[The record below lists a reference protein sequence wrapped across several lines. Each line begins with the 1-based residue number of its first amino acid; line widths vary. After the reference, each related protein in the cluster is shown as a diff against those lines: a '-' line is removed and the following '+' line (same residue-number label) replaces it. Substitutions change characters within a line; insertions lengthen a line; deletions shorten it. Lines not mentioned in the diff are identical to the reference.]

1 MNNILK
7 STLLVALGLSLFAS
21 CSDDRDDNPTVVSP
35 TEFHLNTPALAGQ
48 YLDLEKSKTINFTC
62 SQPDYGFPANTQYT
76 LQVAF
81 DENMTDCKEIDQT
94 FKGAKL
100 EVSSELLASAL
111 TNYALEHGKTEADFP
126 MDIQVYARARAV
138 MTNVSGEPVEGTE
151 ILSNVVK
158 LSNVHLLYSLPPV
171 KTPGKLNIVGQFC
184 EWDWNKCL
192 KMVPVYG
199 TDNVFWHLV
208 YIDESG
214 IKINENTAWDNNEVG
229 FAGITVGGDLAGDI
243 VDNGGNIAS
252 SKPGWYLMVVTCGV
266 SGRNVTYNVDFYK
279 PEVWLIGPCIQGT
292 DAKDFVTQFEGAMFE
307 VPTTADGSFVS
318 PAMIGIPASD
328 QGVRAYVLIPGHE
341 WWHTEFMVF
350 DKQLKYRGTGGDQ
363 DRVINA
369 VGQKLY
375 INFGTETGE
384 LK

>member
-1 MNNILK
+1 MKNRLK

-35 TEFHLNTPALAGQ
+35 KEFHLNTPALAGQ

-62 SQPDYGFPANTQYT
+62 SQPDYGFPAYTQYT

-81 DENMTDCKEIDQT
+81 DENMTDYKEIDQT

-100 EVSSELLASAL
+100 DVSSELLASTL

-138 MTNVSGEPVEGTE
+138 MANVAGEPVEGTE

-184 EWDWNKCL
+184 NWDWSKCL

-208 YIDESG
+208 YIDGTG
-214 IKINENTAWDNNEVG
+214 IKINENTDWDGGEVG
-229 FAGITVGGDLAGDI
+229 FAGVTVGGDLAGDI
-243 VDNGGNIAS
+243 VESGGNIAS
-252 SKPGWYLMVVTCGV
+252 SHPGWYLMVVTCGV

-279 PEVWLIGPCIQGT
+279 PEVRLVGACIG
-292 DAKDFVTQFEGAMFE
+292 DAECKQLDFPGGLFE
-307 VPTTADGSFVS
+307 VPATADGSFVS
-318 PAMIGIPASD
+318 PAMTGVPASD
-328 QGVRAYVLIPGHE
+328 QGARACVIIPGHE

>member
-1 MNNILK
+1 MKNILK

-35 TEFHLNTPALAGQ
+35 KEFHLNTPALAGQ

-62 SQPDYGFPANTQYT
+62 SQPDYGFPAYTQYT

-81 DENMTDCKEIDQT
+81 DENMTDYKEIDQT

-100 EVSSELLASAL
+100 DVSSELLASTL

-138 MTNVSGEPVEGTE
+138 MANVAGEPVEGTE

-184 EWDWNKCL
+184 NWDWSKCL

-208 YIDESG
+208 YIDGTG
-214 IKINENTAWDNNEVG
+214 IKINENTDWDGGEVG
-229 FAGITVGGDLAGDI
+229 FAGVTVGGDLAGDI
-243 VDNGGNIAS
+243 VESGGNIAS
-252 SKPGWYLMVVTCGV
+252 SHPGWYLMVVTCGV

-279 PEVWLIGPCIQGT
+279 PEVRLVGACIG
-292 DAKDFVTQFEGAMFE
+292 DAECKQLDFPGGLFE
-307 VPTTADGSFVS
+307 VPATADGSFVS
-318 PAMIGIPASD
+318 PAMTGVPASD
-328 QGVRAYVLIPGHE
+328 QGARACVIIPGHE

>member
-1 MNNILK
+1 M
-7 STLLVALGLSLFAS
+7 SLFAS

-62 SQPDYGFPANTQYT
+62 SQPDYGFPASTQYT

-81 DENMTDCKEIDQT
+81 DENMTDYKEIDQT

-100 EVSSELLASAL
+100 DVSSELLASAL

-171 KTPGKLNIVGQFC
+171 KTPGKLNIVGHFC
-184 EWDWNKCL
+184 DWDWSKCL

-252 SKPGWYLMVVTCGV
+252 SRPGWYLMVVTCGV

-279 PEVWLIGPCIQGT
+279 PEVWLIGTCIG
-292 DAKDFVTQFEGAMFE
+292 DANFTPQLPAGLFE

-318 PAMIGIPASD
+318 PAMTGVPASD
-328 QGVRAYVLIPGHE
+328 QGARACVVIPGHE

>member
-1 MNNILK
+1 M
-7 STLLVALGLSLFAS
+7 SLFAS

-48 YLDLEKSKTINFTC
+48 YLDLEKSTTINFTC
-62 SQPDYGFPANTQYT
+62 SQPDYGFPASTQYT

-81 DENMTDCKEIDQT
+81 DENMTDYKEIDQT

-100 EVSSELLASAL
+100 DVSSELLASAL

-184 EWDWNKCL
+184 DWDWGKCL

-208 YIDESG
+208 YIDDNG

-252 SKPGWYLMVVTCGV
+252 SRPGWYLMVVTCGV

-279 PEVWLIGPCIQGT
+279 PEVRLVGACIG
-292 DAKDFVTQFEGAMFE
+292 DAECKQLDFPGGLFE
-307 VPTTADGSFVS
+307 VPATADGSFVS
-318 PAMIGIPASD
+318 PAMTGVPASD
-328 QGVRAYVLIPGHE
+328 QGARACVIIPGHE

>member
-1 MNNILK
+1 M
-7 STLLVALGLSLFAS
+7 SLFAS

-62 SQPDYGFPANTQYT
+62 SQPDYGFPASTQYT

-81 DENMTDCKEIDQT
+81 DENMTDYKEIDQT

-100 EVSSELLASAL
+100 DVSSELLASAL

-184 EWDWNKCL
+184 EWDWSKCL

-208 YIDESG
+208 YIDDNG
-214 IKINENTAWDNNEVG
+214 IKINENTSWDNNEVG

-252 SKPGWYLMVVTCGV
+252 SRPGWYLMVVTCGV

-279 PEVWLIGPCIQGT
+279 PEVRLVGVCIGDEAFKPL
-292 DAKDFVTQFEGAMFE
+292 DFPGGLFE
-307 VPTTADGSFVS
+307 VPATADGSFVS
-318 PAMIGIPASD
+318 PAMTGVPAPD
-328 QGVRAYVLIPGHE
+328 QGARACVIIPGHE

-350 DKQLKYRGTGGDQ
+350 GNQLKYRGTGGDQ
-363 DRVINA
+363 DRVINS

>member
-1 MNNILK
+1 MKNILK

-35 TEFHLNTPALAGQ
+35 TKFHLNTPALAGQ

-76 LQVAF
+76 LQVAL
-81 DENMTDCKEIDQT
+81 DENMTDCKEIEQI

-100 EVSSELLASAL
+100 DVSSELLASTL

-184 EWDWNKCL
+184 NWEWSKCL

-214 IKINENTAWDNNEVG
+214 IKINEKTDWDGGEVG

-252 SKPGWYLMVVTCGV
+252 SRPGWYLMVVTCGV

-279 PEVWLIGPCIQGT
+279 PEVRLVGACIG
-292 DAKDFVTQFEGAMFE
+292 DAECKQLDFPGGLFE
-307 VPTTADGSFVS
+307 VPATADGSFVS
-318 PAMIGIPASD
+318 PAMTGVPASD
-328 QGVRAYVLIPGHE
+328 QGARACVIIPGHE

>member
-1 MNNILK
+1 MKNILK

-81 DENMTDCKEIDQT
+81 DENMTDCKEIEQI

-100 EVSSELLASAL
+100 DVSSELLASAL

-138 MTNVSGEPVEGTE
+138 MANVSGEPVKGTE

-171 KTPGKLNIVGQFC
+171 KTPGKLNIVGNFC
-184 EWDWNKCL
+184 NWEWSKCL

-208 YIDESG
+208 YIDDNG
-214 IKINENTAWDNNEVG
+214 IKINEKTDWDGGEVG

-252 SKPGWYLMVVTCGV
+252 SRPGWYLMVVTCGV

-279 PEVWLIGPCIQGT
+279 PEVRLVGACIG
-292 DAKDFVTQFEGAMFE
+292 DAECKQLDFPGGLFE
-307 VPTTADGSFVS
+307 VPATADGSFVS
-318 PAMIGIPASD
+318 PAMTGVPASD
-328 QGVRAYVLIPGHE
+328 QGARACVIIPGHE

>member
-1 MNNILK
+1 MKNILK

-35 TEFHLNTPALAGQ
+35 TKFHLNTPALAGQ

-62 SQPDYGFPANTQYT
+62 SQPDYGFPANTKYT
-76 LQVAF
+76 LQVAL
-81 DENMTDCKEIDQT
+81 DENMTDCKEIEQT

-100 EVSSELLASAL
+100 DVSSELLASTL

-171 KTPGKLNIVGQFC
+171 KTPGKLNIVGKFC

-208 YIDESG
+208 YIDDNG
-214 IKINENTAWDNNEVG
+214 IKINEKTDWDGGEVG

-252 SKPGWYLMVVTCGV
+252 SRPGWYLMVVTCGV

-279 PEVWLIGPCIQGT
+279 PEVRLVGACIG
-292 DAKDFVTQFEGAMFE
+292 DAECKQLDFPGGLFE
-307 VPTTADGSFVS
+307 VPATADGSFVS
-318 PAMIGIPASD
+318 PAMTGVPASD
-328 QGVRAYVLIPGHE
+328 QGARACVIIPGHE

>member
-1 MNNILK
+1 MKNILK

-35 TEFHLNTPALAGQ
+35 TKFHLNTPALAGQ

-76 LQVAF
+76 LQVAL
-81 DENMTDCKEIDQT
+81 DENMTDCKEIEQT

-100 EVSSELLASAL
+100 DVSSELLASTL

-151 ILSNVVK
+151 IFSNVVK

-184 EWDWNKCL
+184 NWEWSKCL
-192 KMVPVYG
+192 KMVPVFG

-214 IKINENTAWDNNEVG
+214 IKINEKTDWDGGEVG

-252 SKPGWYLMVVTCGV
+252 SRPGWYLMVVTCGV

-279 PEVWLIGPCIQGT
+279 PEVRLVGACIG
-292 DAKDFVTQFEGAMFE
+292 DAECTQLDFPGGLFE
-307 VPTTADGSFVS
+307 VPATADGSFVS
-318 PAMIGIPASD
+318 PAMTGVPASD
-328 QGVRAYVLIPGHE
+328 QGARACVIIPGHE

>member
-1 MNNILK
+1 MKNILK

-35 TEFHLNTPALAGQ
+35 KEFHLNTPALAGQ

-62 SQPDYGFPANTQYT
+62 SQPDYGFPAYTQYT

-81 DENMTDCKEIDQT
+81 DENMTDYKEIDQT

-100 EVSSELLASAL
+100 DVSSELLASTL
-111 TNYALEHGKTEADFP
+111 TNYALDHGKTEADFP

-138 MTNVSGEPVEGTE
+138 MANVAGEPVEGTE

-184 EWDWNKCL
+184 NWDWSKCL

-208 YIDESG
+208 YIDGTG
-214 IKINENTAWDNNEVG
+214 IKINENTDWDGGEVG
-229 FAGITVGGDLAGDI
+229 FAGVTVGGDLAGDI
-243 VDNGGNIAS
+243 VESGGNIAS
-252 SKPGWYLMVVTCGV
+252 SHPGWYLMVVTCGV

-279 PEVWLIGPCIQGT
+279 PEVRLVGACIG
-292 DAKDFVTQFEGAMFE
+292 DAECKQLDFPGGLFE
-307 VPTTADGSFVS
+307 VPATADGSFVS
-318 PAMIGIPASD
+318 PAMTGVPASD
-328 QGVRAYVLIPGHE
+328 QGARACVIIPGHE

>member
-1 MNNILK
+1 MKNILK

-35 TEFHLNTPALAGQ
+35 KEFHLNTPALAGQ

-62 SQPDYGFPANTQYT
+62 SQPDYGFPAYTQYT

-81 DENMTDCKEIDQT
+81 DENMTDYKEIDQT

-100 EVSSELLASAL
+100 DVSSELLASTL

-138 MTNVSGEPVEGTE
+138 MANVAGEPVEGTE

-184 EWDWNKCL
+184 NWDWSKCL
-192 KMVPVYG
+192 KMVPVFG

-208 YIDESG
+208 YIDGTG
-214 IKINENTAWDNNEVG
+214 IKINENTDWDGGEVG
-229 FAGITVGGDLAGDI
+229 FAGVTVGGDLAGDI
-243 VDNGGNIAS
+243 VESGGNIAS
-252 SKPGWYLMVVTCGV
+252 SHPGWYLMVVTCGV

-279 PEVWLIGPCIQGT
+279 PEVRLVGACIG
-292 DAKDFVTQFEGAMFE
+292 DAECKQLDFPGGLFE
-307 VPTTADGSFVS
+307 VPATADGSFVS
-318 PAMIGIPASD
+318 PAMTGVPASD
-328 QGVRAYVLIPGHE
+328 QGARACVIIPGHE

>member
-1 MNNILK
+1 MKNILK

-62 SQPDYGFPANTQYT
+62 SQPDYGFPANTKYT
-76 LQVAF
+76 LQVAL
-81 DENMTDCKEIDQT
+81 DENMTDCKEIEQT

-100 EVSSELLASAL
+100 DVSSELLASTL

-184 EWDWNKCL
+184 EWDWSKCL

-214 IKINENTAWDNNEVG
+214 IKINEKTDWDGGEVG

-243 VDNGGNIAS
+243 VDNCGNIAS
-252 SKPGWYLMVVTCGV
+252 SRPGWYLMVVTCGV

-279 PEVWLIGPCIQGT
+279 PEVRLVGACIG
-292 DAKDFVTQFEGAMFE
+292 DAECKQLDFPGGLFE
-307 VPTTADGSFVS
+307 VPATADGSFVS
-318 PAMIGIPASD
+318 PAMTGVPASD
-328 QGVRAYVLIPGHE
+328 QGARACVIIPGHE

>member
-1 MNNILK
+1 MKNILK

-81 DENMTDCKEIDQT
+81 DENMTDYKEIDQV

-100 EVSSELLASAL
+100 DVSSELLASAL

-138 MTNVSGEPVEGTE
+138 MANVSGEPVEGTE

-158 LSNVHLLYSLPPV
+158 LSNVHLLFSLPPV

-184 EWDWNKCL
+184 EWDWSKCL

-208 YIDESG
+208 YIDGTG
-214 IKINENTAWDNNEVG
+214 IKINENTAWDGGEVG

-252 SKPGWYLMVVTCGV
+252 SRPGWYLMVVTCGV

-279 PEVWLIGPCIQGT
+279 PEVRLVGTCIG
-292 DAKDFVTQFEGAMFE
+292 DASFKPLDFPGGLFE
-307 VPTTADGSFVS
+307 VPATADGSFVS
-318 PAMIGIPASD
+318 PAMTGVPASD
-328 QGVRAYVLIPGHE
+328 QGARACVIIPGHE

-350 DKQLKYRGTGGDQ
+350 DKQLVYRGTGGDQ

-375 INFGTETGE
+375 SNFGTETGE

>member
-1 MNNILK
+1 MKNILK

-81 DENMTDCKEIDQT
+81 DENMTDYKEIDQT

-100 EVSSELLASAL
+100 DVSSELLASTL

-126 MDIQVYARARAV
+126 MDIQFYARARAV
-138 MTNVSGEPVEGTE
+138 MTNVAGEPVEGTE

-184 EWDWNKCL
+184 DWDWSKCL

-208 YIDESG
+208 YIDGTG
-214 IKINENTAWDNNEVG
+214 IKINENTDWDNNEVG
-229 FAGITVGGDLAGDI
+229 FAGVTVGGDLAGDI
-243 VDNGGNIAS
+243 VESGGNIAS
-252 SKPGWYLMVVTCGV
+252 SHPGWYLMVVTCGV

-279 PEVWLIGPCIQGT
+279 PEVRLVGVCIGDEAFKPL
-292 DAKDFVTQFEGAMFE
+292 DFPGGLFE
-307 VPTTADGSFVS
+307 VPATADGSFVS
-318 PAMIGIPASD
+318 PAMTGVPASD
-328 QGVRAYVLIPGHE
+328 QGARACVIIPGHE

-350 DKQLKYRGTGGDQ
+350 GNQLKYRGTGGDQ

>member
-1 MNNILK
+1 MKNILK

-35 TEFHLNTPALAGQ
+35 TKFHLNTPALAGQ

-76 LQVAF
+76 LQVAL
-81 DENMTDCKEIDQT
+81 DENMTDCKEIEQT

-100 EVSSELLASAL
+100 DVSSELLASTL

-151 ILSNVVK
+151 IFSNVVK

-184 EWDWNKCL
+184 NWEWSKCL

-214 IKINENTAWDNNEVG
+214 IKINEKTDWDGGEVG

-252 SKPGWYLMVVTCGV
+252 SRPGWYLMVVTCGV

-279 PEVWLIGPCIQGT
+279 PEVRLVGACIG
-292 DAKDFVTQFEGAMFE
+292 DAECKQLDFPGGLFE
-307 VPTTADGSFVS
+307 VPATADGSFVS
-318 PAMIGIPASD
+318 PAMTGVPASD
-328 QGVRAYVLIPGHE
+328 QGARACVIIPGHE

>member
-1 MNNILK
+1 MKNILK

-81 DENMTDCKEIDQT
+81 DENMTDYKEIDQT

-100 EVSSELLASAL
+100 DVSSGLLASTL

-138 MTNVSGEPVEGTE
+138 MANVAGEPVEGTE

-184 EWDWNKCL
+184 DWDWSKCL

-208 YIDESG
+208 YIDGTG
-214 IKINENTAWDNNEVG
+214 IKINENTDWDGGEVG
-229 FAGITVGGDLAGDI
+229 FAGVTVGGDLAGDI
-243 VDNGGNIAS
+243 VESGGNIAS
-252 SKPGWYLMVVTCGV
+252 SHPGWYLMVVTCGV

-279 PEVWLIGPCIQGT
+279 PEVRLVGACIG
-292 DAKDFVTQFEGAMFE
+292 DAECKQLDFPGGLFE
-307 VPTTADGSFVS
+307 VPATADGSFVS
-318 PAMIGIPASD
+318 PAMTGVPASD
-328 QGVRAYVLIPGHE
+328 QGARACVVIPGHE

-350 DKQLKYRGTGGDQ
+350 DNQLKYRGTGGDQ

>member
-1 MNNILK
+1 MKHILK

-62 SQPDYGFPANTQYT
+62 SQPDYGFPANTKYT
-76 LQVAF
+76 LQVAL
-81 DENMTDCKEIDQT
+81 DENMTDCKEIEQT

-100 EVSSELLASAL
+100 DVSSELLASTL

-184 EWDWNKCL
+184 EWDWSKCL

-214 IKINENTAWDNNEVG
+214 IKINEKTDWDGGEVG

-252 SKPGWYLMVVTCGV
+252 SRPGWYLMVVTCGV

-279 PEVWLIGPCIQGT
+279 PEVRLVGACIG
-292 DAKDFVTQFEGAMFE
+292 DAECKQLDFPGGLFE
-307 VPTTADGSFVS
+307 VPATADGSFVS
-318 PAMIGIPASD
+318 PAMTGVPASD
-328 QGVRAYVLIPGHE
+328 QGARACVIIPGHE

-369 VGQKLY
+369 VGQQLY

>member
-1 MNNILK
+1 MKNILK

-35 TEFHLNTPALAGQ
+35 TKFHLNTPALAGQ

-76 LQVAF
+76 LQVAL
-81 DENMTDCKEIDQT
+81 DENMTDCKEIEQI

-100 EVSSELLASAL
+100 DVSSELLASTL
-111 TNYALEHGKTEADFP
+111 TNYALEHGKTDADFP

-184 EWDWNKCL
+184 NWDWSKCL

-214 IKINENTAWDNNEVG
+214 IKINEKTDWDGGEVG

-252 SKPGWYLMVVTCGV
+252 SRPGWYLMVVTCGV

-279 PEVWLIGPCIQGT
+279 PEVRLVGACIG
-292 DAKDFVTQFEGAMFE
+292 DAECKQLDFPGGLFE
-307 VPTTADGSFVS
+307 VPATADGSFVS
-318 PAMIGIPASD
+318 PAMTGVPASD
-328 QGVRAYVLIPGHE
+328 QGARACVIIPGHE

>member
-1 MNNILK
+1 M
-7 STLLVALGLSLFAS
+7 SLFAS

-35 TEFHLNTPALAGQ
+35 TKFHLNTPALAGQ

-76 LQVAF
+76 LQVAL
-81 DENMTDCKEIDQT
+81 DENMTDCKEIEQI

-100 EVSSELLASAL
+100 DVSSELLASTL

-184 EWDWNKCL
+184 EWDWSKCL

-214 IKINENTAWDNNEVG
+214 IKINENTTWDNNEVG

-252 SKPGWYLMVVTCGV
+252 SRPGWYLMVVTCGV

-279 PEVWLIGPCIQGT
+279 PEVRLVGACIG
-292 DAKDFVTQFEGAMFE
+292 DAECKQLDFPGGLFE
-307 VPTTADGSFVS
+307 VPATADGSFVS
-318 PAMIGIPASD
+318 PAMTGVPASD
-328 QGVRAYVLIPGHE
+328 QGARACVIIPGHE

>member
-1 MNNILK
+1 M
-7 STLLVALGLSLFAS
+7 SLFAS

-62 SQPDYGFPANTQYT
+62 SQPDYGFPASTQYT

-81 DENMTDCKEIDQT
+81 DENMTDYKEIDQT

-100 EVSSELLASAL
+100 DVSSELLASTL

-138 MTNVSGEPVEGTE
+138 MTNVSGEPVEETE

-184 EWDWNKCL
+184 EWDWSKCL

-252 SKPGWYLMVVTCGV
+252 SRPGWYLMVVTCGV

-279 PEVWLIGPCIQGT
+279 PEVRLVGVCIGDEAFKPL
-292 DAKDFVTQFEGAMFE
+292 DFPGGLFE
-307 VPTTADGSFVS
+307 VPATADGSFVS
-318 PAMIGIPASD
+318 PAMTGVPAPD
-328 QGVRAYVLIPGHE
+328 QGARACVIIPGHE

>member
-1 MNNILK
+1 MKNILK

-35 TEFHLNTPALAGQ
+35 KEFHLNTPALAGQ

-62 SQPDYGFPANTQYT
+62 SQPDYGFPAYTQYT

-81 DENMTDCKEIDQT
+81 DENMTDYKEIDQT

-100 EVSSELLASAL
+100 DVSSELLASTL

-138 MTNVSGEPVEGTE
+138 MTNVAGETVEGTE

-184 EWDWNKCL
+184 NWDWSKCL

-208 YIDESG
+208 YIDGTG
-214 IKINENTAWDNNEVG
+214 IKINENTDWDGGEVG
-229 FAGITVGGDLAGDI
+229 FAGVTVGGDLAGDI
-243 VDNGGNIAS
+243 VESGGNIAS
-252 SKPGWYLMVVTCGV
+252 SHPGWYLMVVTCGV

-279 PEVWLIGPCIQGT
+279 PEVRLVGACIG
-292 DAKDFVTQFEGAMFE
+292 DAECKQLDFPGGLFE
-307 VPTTADGSFVS
+307 VPATADGSFVS
-318 PAMIGIPASD
+318 PAMTGVPASD
-328 QGVRAYVLIPGHE
+328 QGARACVIIPGHE

>member
-1 MNNILK
+1 MKNILK
-7 STLLVALGLSLFAS
+7 LTLLVALGLSLFAS

-35 TEFHLNTPALAGQ
+35 TKFHLNTPALAGQ

-76 LQVAF
+76 LQVAL
-81 DENMTDCKEIDQT
+81 DENMTDCKEIEQT

-100 EVSSELLASAL
+100 DVSSELLASTL

-151 ILSNVVK
+151 IFSNVVK

-184 EWDWNKCL
+184 NWEWSKCL

-214 IKINENTAWDNNEVG
+214 IKINEKTDWDGGEVG

-252 SKPGWYLMVVTCGV
+252 SRPGWYLMVVTCGV

-279 PEVWLIGPCIQGT
+279 PEVRLVGACIG
-292 DAKDFVTQFEGAMFE
+292 DAECKQLDFPGGLFE
-307 VPTTADGSFVS
+307 VPATADGSFVS
-318 PAMIGIPASD
+318 PAMTGVPASD
-328 QGVRAYVLIPGHE
+328 QGARACVIIPGHE

>member
-1 MNNILK
+1 MKNILK

-81 DENMTDCKEIDQT
+81 DENMTDYKEIDQT

-100 EVSSELLASAL
+100 DVSSELLASTL

-138 MTNVSGEPVEGTE
+138 MANVAGEPVEGTE

-184 EWDWNKCL
+184 DWDWSKCL

-208 YIDESG
+208 YIDDSG
-214 IKINENTAWDNNEVG
+214 IKINENTDCGGEVG
-229 FAGITVGGDLAGDI
+229 FAGVTVGGDLAGDI

-252 SKPGWYLMVVTCGV
+252 SHPGWYLMVVTCGV

-279 PEVWLIGPCIQGT
+279 PEVWLIGTCIG
-292 DAKDFVTQFEGAMFE
+292 DADFTPQLPAGLFE
-307 VPTTADGSFVS
+307 VPTTADGLFVS
-318 PAMIGIPASD
+318 PAMTGVPASD
-328 QGVRAYVLIPGHE
+328 QGARACVVIPGHD

-350 DKQLKYRGTGGDQ
+350 DNQVKYRGTGGDQ

-369 VGQKLY
+369 VGQRLY

>member
-1 MNNILK
+1 MKNILK

-62 SQPDYGFPANTQYT
+62 SQPDYGFPACTQYT

-81 DENMTDCKEIDQT
+81 DENMTDYKEIDQT

-100 EVSSELLASAL
+100 DVSSELLASTL

-158 LSNVHLLYSLPPV
+158 LSNVHLLYSLPP
-171 KTPGKLNIVGQFC
+171 GKLNIVGQFC
-184 EWDWNKCL
+184 DWDWSKCL

-208 YIDESG
+208 YIYGTG

-243 VDNGGNIAS
+243 VDSGGNIAS
-252 SKPGWYLMVVTCGV
+252 SHPGWYLMVVTCGV
-266 SGRNVTYNVDFYK
+266 SGRDVTYNVDFYK
-279 PEVWLIGPCIQGT
+279 PEVWLIGTCIG
-292 DAKDFVTQFEGAMFE
+292 DADFTPQLPAGLFE

-318 PAMIGIPASD
+318 PAMTGVPASD
-328 QGVRAYVLIPGHE
+328 QGARACVVIPGHE

-350 DKQLKYRGTGGDQ
+350 DNQVKYRGTGGDQ
-363 DRVINA
+363 DRVINS

>member
-1 MNNILK
+1 MKNILK

-62 SQPDYGFPANTQYT
+62 SQPDYGFPANTKYT
-76 LQVAF
+76 LQVAL
-81 DENMTDCKEIDQT
+81 DENMTDCKEIEQT

-100 EVSSELLASAL
+100 DVSSELLASTL

-158 LSNVHLLYSLPPV
+158 LNNVHLLYSLPPV

-184 EWDWNKCL
+184 NWDWSKCL

-214 IKINENTAWDNNEVG
+214 IKINEKTDWDGGEVG

-252 SKPGWYLMVVTCGV
+252 SRPGWYLMVVICGV

-279 PEVWLIGPCIQGT
+279 PEVRLVGACIG
-292 DAKDFVTQFEGAMFE
+292 DAECKQLDFPGGLFE
-307 VPTTADGSFVS
+307 VPATADGSFVS
-318 PAMIGIPASD
+318 PAMTGVPASD
-328 QGVRAYVLIPGHE
+328 QGARACVIIPGHE

>member
-1 MNNILK
+1 MKNILK

-81 DENMTDCKEIDQT
+81 DENMTDYKEIDQT

-100 EVSSELLASAL
+100 DVSSGLLASTL

-138 MTNVSGEPVEGTE
+138 MTNVAGEPVEGTE

-184 EWDWNKCL
+184 DWDWSKCL

-208 YIDESG
+208 YIDGTG
-214 IKINENTAWDNNEVG
+214 IKINENTDWDGGEVG
-229 FAGITVGGDLAGDI
+229 FAGVTVGGDLAGDI
-243 VDNGGNIAS
+243 VESGGNIAS
-252 SKPGWYLMVVTCGV
+252 SHPGWYLMVVTCGV

-279 PEVWLIGPCIQGT
+279 PEVRLVGACIG
-292 DAKDFVTQFEGAMFE
+292 DAECKQLDFPGGLFE
-307 VPTTADGSFVS
+307 VPATADGSFVS
-318 PAMIGIPASD
+318 PAMTGVPASD
-328 QGVRAYVLIPGHE
+328 QGARACVIIPGHE

-375 INFGTETGE
+375 INFGTETAMVR
-384 LK
+384 